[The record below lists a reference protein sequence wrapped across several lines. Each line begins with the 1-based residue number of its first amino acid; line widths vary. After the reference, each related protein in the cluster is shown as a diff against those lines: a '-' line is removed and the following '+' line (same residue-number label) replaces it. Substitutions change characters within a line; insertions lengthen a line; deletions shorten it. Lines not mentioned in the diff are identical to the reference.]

1 MSAPSHLQ
9 AHILNRLEEGMW
21 GVYADP
27 VNTDDS
33 EHLSAF
39 LLFGHD
45 SQCREWPLLVFC
57 SSDDSL
63 RHDIPE
69 NATVA
74 AMTEDV
80 DPKPAIWRGAALFLQ
95 ASDCFMNNFASM
107 YVSNSYDLQSQF
119 AWHLSVIMTR
129 CCSEVLRVHVV
140 GLRLVMQSMYDC

>member
-1 MSAPSHLQ
+1 MRLLVLMNAPSRLQ
-9 AHILNRLEEGMW
+9 AHTLNRLEEGVR

-27 VNTDDS
+27 
-33 EHLSAF
+33 HLSAF

-45 SQCREWPLLVFC
+45 SQCREWSSLVFY
-57 SSDDSL
+57 SSDDNL
-63 RHDIPE
+63 RHDTPE
-69 NATVA
+69 NTTVA

-107 YVSNSYDLQSQF
+107 YVSNLYDLQSQF